1 MQKLRQ
7 STRSYRRAA
16 IAAALAGLVAA
27 GCASGSSAT
36 SATSASSSS
45 SGSTS
50 VPKSTATGS
59 PILIG
64 GQGDLSSN
72 VGVADGFEARIAAA
86 NAAGGID
93 GRPIKF
99 AGMLDDNLSAQTNLT
114 NSQKLVESDHV
125 VAVAPYISEV
135 CTSSGPGF
143 LETNKTPFIGYAT
156 CTGWLGNNWGIGVN
170 GNQANYHLQSE
181 GGAVELIAAM
191 EHMPS
196 MHVTKPS
203 DVKLAVIGFNTAD
216 GVFATD
222 SLSAAAKAAGIDVV
236 YAKAPIPYTTTNFAP
251 YAQDVIGSGANA
263 VYEITDAPL
272 SVGLSAALK
281 AANFQ
286 GFAFD
291 GVTYLPGQLASSPS
305 EEAALNGVGVSSEF
319 PVNEDNIPAVKTEE
333 QQLAAAGKPTNLTT
347 GISIGYWSG
356 DVLVQLLKATAAR
369 VGASNIT
376 GAAIQATAAAGWTYT
391 GGLGTM
397 TYPAAWTYPT
407 GCSTLVQEEGT
418 GYRLLEPY
426 TCTPKYAKTGF

>member
-1 MQKLRQ
+1 MQNLRQ
-7 STRSYRRAA
+7 GTRSYRRAA

-36 SATSASSSS
+36 SGSNSS

-64 GQGDLSSN
+64 GQGDLAGAI
-72 VGVADGFEARIAAA
+72 GVADGFEARIAAA

-114 NSQKLVESDHV
+114 NSQQLVESDHV

-135 CTSSGPGF
+135 CTQSGPGF
-143 LETNKTPFIGYAT
+143 LERNKTPFIGYAT
-156 CTGWLGNNWGIGVN
+156 CGGWVGNNWGIGIN
-170 GNQANYHLQSE
+170 GAEDNPHLQSE
-181 GGAVELIAAM
+181 GGFLELIAAM

-203 DVKLAVIGFNTAD
+203 DIKLAVIGFNTAA
-216 GVFATD
+216 GVFATGT
-222 SLSAAAKAAGIDVV
+222 LAAAAKAVGIDVV
-236 YAKAPIPYTTTNFAP
+236 YAKAPIPAATTNFAP

-272 SVGLSAALK
+272 SVSLSAALK

-291 GVTYLPGQLASSPS
+291 GITYLPGELASNPG
-305 EEAALNGVGVSSEF
+305 EEAALNGVGVMNDF
-319 PVNEDNIPAVKTEE
+319 PVNEDNIPAVKTAE
-333 QQLAAAGKPTNLTT
+333 QQLAADGKPTNLTT
-347 GISIGYWSG
+347 GVSIGYWSG

-369 VGASNIT
+369 VGAGNIT

-407 GCSTLVQEEGT
+407 GCITMVQEEGT
-418 GYRLLEPY
+418 GYKLLEPY
-426 TCTPKYAKTGF
+426 TCTPKYAKTGL

>member
-1 MQKLRQ
+1 MPRVRYNTHGYQ
-7 STRSYRRAA
+7 RAA
-16 IAAALAGLVAA
+16 IVAALAGLVAA
-27 GCASGSSAT
+27 GCGSSH
-36 SATSASSSS
+36 SSS

-50 VPKSTATGS
+50 GPKSTATGS

-64 GQGDLSSN
+64 GQGDVSSN

-99 AGMLDDNLSAQTNLT
+99 AGMLDDSLSAQTNLT
-114 NSQKLVESDHV
+114 NSQKLVESNHV

-135 CTSSGPGF
+135 CTSSGTGF
-143 LETNKTPFIGYAT
+143 LERNKTPFIGYAT
-156 CTGWLGNNWGIGVN
+156 CGGWIGNHWGIGIN
-170 GNQANYHLQSE
+170 GAQDNYHLQGI
-181 GGAVELIAAM
+181 GGFLQVIKAT

-203 DVKLAVIGFNTAD
+203 DVKIAVIGFNTAA
-216 GVFATD
+216 GAFATET
-222 SLSAAAKAAGIDVV
+222 LSAAAKAAGMHVV
-236 YAKAPIPYTTTNFAP
+236 YAKAPIPATTTNFAP
-251 YAQDVIGSGANA
+251 YAQDVIGSGANVA
-263 VYEITDAPL
+263 YEITDAPL

-281 AANFQ
+281 AANFK
-286 GFAFD
+286 GFVFN
-291 GVTYLPGQLASSPS
+291 GVTYLPGQLASNPS
-305 EEAALNGVGVSSEF
+305 EEAALNGVGVASEF
-319 PVNEDNIPAVKTEE
+319 PVNQDDIPAVKTEE
-333 QQLAAAGKPTNLTT
+333 QQLAADGKPANLTT

-369 VGASNIT
+369 AGASNIT
-376 GAAIQATAAAGWTYT
+376 GAAMEATAAAGWTYT

-418 GYRLLEPY
+418 GYKLLEPY
-426 TCTPKYAKTGF
+426 TCTPKYAKTGL